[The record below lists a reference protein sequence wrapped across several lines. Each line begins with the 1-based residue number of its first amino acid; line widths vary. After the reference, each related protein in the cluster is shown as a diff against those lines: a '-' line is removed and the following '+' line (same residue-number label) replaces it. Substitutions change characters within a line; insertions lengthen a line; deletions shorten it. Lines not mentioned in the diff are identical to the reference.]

1 MNAEGP
7 NVQRRLAAV
16 LAADVVGYSRLM
28 EVDEAG
34 TLARLKTVRLELIDP
49 AITKCKGRIIKT
61 TGDGLL
67 VEFQSVTEALRCAV
81 DFQERMARRNR
92 DMAASRALLYR
103 IGINLGDVI
112 VEDNDIFGDGV
123 NVAARLEGLAEP
135 GGICISAAVRDQVA
149 DRLPVGFQ
157 DLGEQHVKNISRPIR
172 VYKVVLNGQANEP
185 AGVAV
190 AQAAPQ
196 VSVRKSSIAVLPF
209 VNMSG
214 DPEQEFF
221 ADGLTEDIITELS
234 RFRQL
239 LVISRNAVF
248 VHKGKPIKPQQVA
261 REFGVDYVVEG
272 SVRKAADRV
281 RVTVQLIDGETET
294 HLWAERY
301 DRKLEDI
308 FAIQDEVTSSIA
320 ATLFG
325 RVEAAR
331 HDRVQR
337 KPTDSMAAYE
347 YVLTGKV
354 LHHWSNPESNVQ
366 AIGMLNRAI
375 ELDPNY
381 AHAHAWKACVTGQ
394 AWLHGWSEDPAA
406 SLRVIAEELQI
417 ALSLDDNDADVHR
430 ILAALNVNF
439 NEHDKAAYH
448 QSRAL
453 ELNPNSDLIVVQQ
466 GELLTWL
473 GRPTEGIEWIRR
485 AMRLNPY
492 HPERFWSHLGRAQYT
507 GRCYA
512 DAIGSY
518 SRLTKPDQSHHAFLA
533 AASAQLGNWVSAS
546 AHAREVLAR
555 QREFHR
561 RRVPQDAALSA
572 TVRHRTRARGF
583 VEGGAAG
590 LAADRHD
597 LPRGASPLRATAG
610 RAGFLH
616 ATGKHT
622 HRAAHAAPARADNLA
637 SACYD
642 LSQG

>member
-1 MNAEGP
+1 MSTEGL

-28 EVDEAG
+28 EVDETG

-49 AITKCKGRIIKT
+49 AIVRCKGRIIKT
-61 TGDGLL
+61 TGDGIL

-112 VEDNDIFGDGV
+112 VEEDGDIFGDGV
-123 NVAARLEGLAEP
+123 NVAARLESIADP
-135 GGICISAAVRDQVA
+135 GGICVSAAVRDQIA
-149 DRLPVGFQ
+149 DRLAIGFQ
-157 DLGEQHVKNISRPIR
+157 DLGEQQVKNITRPIR
-172 VYKVVLNGQANEP
+172 VFKVVLDVETKAP
-185 AGVAV
+185 AASAGAE
-190 AQAAPQ
+190 ASPQ
-196 VSVRKSSIAVLPF
+196 VSVRKPSIAVLPF
-209 VNMSG
+209 PNMSG

-248 VHKGKPIKPQQVA
+248 VHKGKPVKAQQIA

-272 SVRKAADRV
+272 GVRKAADRV

-347 YVLTGKV
+347 CVLTGKV
-354 LHHWSNPESNVQ
+354 LHHWSNHEANVR
-366 AIGMLNRAI
+366 AIRMLNRAI

-394 AWLHGWSEDPAA
+394 AWLNGWSEDPAA
-406 SLRVIAEELQI
+406 SLRVIAEELQV

-430 ILAALNVNF
+430 ILAAVKLNF
-439 NEHDKAAYH
+439 NEHDKAIYH
-448 QSRAL
+448 QGRAL

-492 HPERFWSHLGRAQYT
+492 HPERFWNHLGRAQYT

-512 DAIGSY
+512 DAIGSF
-518 SRLTKPDQSHHAFLA
+518 SRLTKPDHAHHAFLA
-533 AASAQLGNWVSAS
+533 AASAQLGNQVSAA

-555 QREFHR
+555 QENF
-561 RRVPQDAALSA
+561 
-572 TVRHRTRARGF
+572 TV
-583 VEGGAAG
+583 GAFLQTLHYQQPSDTEHVRAG
-590 LAADRHD
+590 LLKAG
-597 LPRGASPLRATAG
+597 LP
-610 RAGFLH
+610 
-616 ATGKHT
+616 
-622 HRAAHAAPARADNLA
+622 D
-637 SACYD
+637 
-642 LSQG
+642 